1 MTGKTTKT
9 GRIIMTVVAVLVG
22 IFMMFSAPF
31 ISMKALTPALHNL
44 IETHQVQQP
53 NGVWDTPVGIL
64 TATFH
69 VWIALFVFGRA
80 ALVVIAEDIYAD
92 KKWAR
97 PVALSLLALPSIGGM
112 TMVIPWM
119 VLVMQDA
126 LGNKI
131 PDAGMPAAM
140 PIMVIGL
147 ISYFII
153 LLTEKAE
160 VKTKIAQAVTFGALG
175 IVGGMVFMNAQHG
188 VRHFLTKGPHS
199 QKKERQPALFLGGFV
214 MYAAVALFF
223 VAIWLMAARKES
235 GWYFGVITGIV
246 TFVAAFLAFVDRYN
260 VPSGQEWLR
269 GAMLSAVLIAILVIP
284 WFKNKIFNGK

>member
-69 VWIALFVFGRA
+69 VWIALFVFGGA
-80 ALVVIAEDIYAD
+80 ALVVIAKDIYAD

-147 ISYFII
+147 IGYFII

-160 VKTKIAQAVTFGALG
+160 AKTKIAQAVTFGALG

-188 VRHFLTKGPHS
+188 VRHFLTKAPFYEAS
-199 QKKERQPALFLGGFV
+199 ESNPELFLGGFV